1 MKRPRRVRPEDQ
13 IDLVDHLDELRSR
26 IIVILSVLTVAMS
39 VLFWKSGEVLHAL
52 SGPIRD
58 ADPAFSGPHG
68 GFLATSP
75 LDQIMTSISI
85 AIYGGLIITLPVL
98 TYQIY
103 AFVLPAFD
111 EKHHKHIKPMVW
123 AVPALFLIGV
133 AFGWYLVVPPA
144 FDFLIGFNS
153 AEFNFQPRAKDY
165 IQFVLLT
172 VLAMGLV
179 FEMPMVMMTLGRLGV
194 VSSSLMRKHWRIS
207 IVALAV
213 LAMLLPGV
221 DPISYIV
228 EFIPL
233 LVLYG
238 LSYFL
243 VKLVEPKAAPESP
256 AEPNPG

>member
-1 MKRPRRVRPEDQ
+1 
-13 IDLVDHLDELRSR
+13 
-26 IIVILSVLTVAMS
+26 MS
-39 VLFWKSGEVLHAL
+39 VLFWKSGEILHFL
-52 SGPIRD
+52 SQPIRD
-58 ADPAFSGPHG
+58 QIPHWQ
-68 GFLATSP
+68 GFLVLSP

-85 AIYGGLIITLPVL
+85 AIYGALIITLPVL
-98 TYQIY
+98 TYQLY
-103 AFVLPAFD
+103 AFVLPAFP
-111 EKHHKHIKPMVW
+111 EEHHKHIKPMVW
-123 AVPALFLIGV
+123 SVPILFLVGV
-133 AFGWYLVVPPA
+133 VFAWYLVVPPA
-144 FDFLIGFNS
+144 FDFLINFNQDQ
-153 AEFNFQPRAKDY
+153 FNVQLRAKEY

-172 VLAMGLV
+172 LLAMGLV

-194 VSSSLMRKHWRIS
+194 VSSAMMKRHWRIS

-243 VKLVEPKAAPESP
+243 VKLVEPKPASP
-256 AEPNPG
+256 PQSEPTPG

>member
-1 MKRPRRVRPEDQ
+1 VRVPRRVTPDEQ

-26 IIVILSVLTVAMS
+26 IIIVLAVLAVAMS
-39 VLFWKSGEVLHAL
+39 VLFWKSGEILHFL
-52 SGPIRD
+52 SQPIRD
-58 ADPAFSGPHG
+58 QIPHWQ
-68 GFLATSP
+68 GFLVLGP

-85 AIYGGLIITLPVL
+85 AIYGALIITLPVL
-98 TYQIY
+98 TYQLY
-103 AFVLPAFD
+103 AFVLPAFP
-111 EKHHKHIKPMVW
+111 EEHHKHIKPMVW
-123 AVPALFLIGV
+123 SVPILFLVGV
-133 AFGWYLVVPPA
+133 VFAWYLVVPPA
-144 FDFLIGFNS
+144 FDFLINFNQDQ
-153 AEFNFQPRAKDY
+153 FNVQLRAKEY

-172 VLAMGLV
+172 LLAMGLV

-194 VSSSLMRKHWRIS
+194 VSSAMMKRHWRIS

-243 VKLVEPKAAPESP
+243 VKLVEPKPASP
-256 AEPNPG
+256 PQSEPTPG

>member
-1 MKRPRRVRPEDQ
+1 MRVPRRVTPDEQ

-26 IIVILSVLTVAMS
+26 IIIVLAVLAVAMS
-39 VLFWKSGEVLHAL
+39 VLFWKSGEILHFL
-52 SGPIRD
+52 SQPIRD
-58 ADPAFSGPHG
+58 QIPHWQ
-68 GFLATSP
+68 GFLVLSP

-85 AIYGGLIITLPVL
+85 AIYGALIITLPVL
-98 TYQIY
+98 TYQLY
-103 AFVLPAFD
+103 AFVLPAFP
-111 EKHHKHIKPMVW
+111 EEHHKHIKPMVW
-123 AVPALFLIGV
+123 SVPILFLVGV
-133 AFGWYLVVPPA
+133 VFAWYLVVPPA
-144 FDFLIGFNS
+144 FDFLINFNQDQ
-153 AEFNFQPRAKDY
+153 FNVQLRAKEY

-172 VLAMGLV
+172 LLAMGLV

-194 VSSSLMRKHWRIS
+194 VSSAMMKRHWRIS

-243 VKLVEPKAAPESP
+243 VKLVEPKPASP
-256 AEPNPG
+256 PQSEPTPG

>member
-1 MKRPRRVRPEDQ
+1 VNVPRRVTPDEQ

-26 IIVILSVLTVAMS
+26 IIIVLAVLAVAMS
-39 VLFWKSGEVLHAL
+39 VLFWKSGEILHFL
-52 SGPIRD
+52 SQPIRD
-58 ADPAFSGPHG
+58 QIPHWQ
-68 GFLATSP
+68 GFLVLSP

-85 AIYGGLIITLPVL
+85 AIYGALIITLPVL

-103 AFVLPAFD
+103 AFILPAFP
-111 EKHHKHIKPMVW
+111 EEHHKHIKPMVW
-123 AVPALFLIGV
+123 SVPILFLLGV
-133 AFGWYLVVPPA
+133 VFAWYLVVPPA
-144 FDFLIGFNS
+144 FDFLINFNQ
-153 AEFNFQPRAKDY
+153 EQFNVQLRAKEY

-172 VLAMGLV
+172 LLAMGIV
-179 FEMPMVMMTLGRLGV
+179 FEMPMVMMTLGRLGI
-194 VSSSLMRKHWRIS
+194 VSSAMMKRHWRIS

-243 VKLVEPKAAPESP
+243 VKLVEPKPEPTAPP
-256 AEPNPG
+256 EPNPS

>member
-1 MKRPRRVRPEDQ
+1 MNVPRRVTPDEQ

-26 IIVILSVLTVAMS
+26 IIIVLSVLAVAMT
-39 VLFWKSGEVLHAL
+39 VLFWKSGQMLDFLQKPLE
-52 SGPIRD
+52 D
-58 ADPAFSGPHG
+58 AVPNFQ

-75 LDQIMTSISI
+75 LDPIMTSISI
-85 AIYGGLIITLPVL
+85 AIYGGLLITLPVL
-98 TYQIY
+98 TYQLY
-103 AFVLPAFD
+103 AFVLPAFP
-111 EKHHKHIKPMVW
+111 EEHHKHIKPMVW
-123 AVPALFLIGV
+123 SVPVLFLIGV
-133 AFGWYLVVPPA
+133 VFGWYLVVPPSL
-144 FDFLIGFNS
+144 DFLLGFNS
-153 AEFNFQPRAKDY
+153 DQFNIQLTAQKY

-172 VLAMGLV
+172 LLAMGIV

-194 VSSSLMRKHWRIS
+194 VSSAMMKRHWRIS

-233 LVLYG
+233 LILYG

-243 VKLVEPKAAPESP
+243 VKLVEPKPDAPPQS
-256 AEPNPG
+256 EPTPG

>member
-1 MKRPRRVRPEDQ
+1 VNVPRRVTPDEQ

-26 IIVILSVLTVAMS
+26 IIIVLAVLAVAMS
-39 VLFWKSGEVLHAL
+39 VLFWKSGEILHFL
-52 SGPIRD
+52 SQPIRD
-58 ADPAFSGPHG
+58 QIPNWQ
-68 GFLATSP
+68 GFLVLSP

-85 AIYGGLIITLPVL
+85 AIYGALIITLPVL

-103 AFVLPAFD
+103 AFILPAFP
-111 EKHHKHIKPMVW
+111 EEHHKHIKPMVW
-123 AVPALFLIGV
+123 SVPILFLLGV
-133 AFGWYLVVPPA
+133 VFAWYLVVPPA
-144 FDFLIGFNS
+144 FDFLINFNQDQ
-153 AEFNFQPRAKDY
+153 FNVQLRAKEY

-172 VLAMGLV
+172 LLAMGIV
-179 FEMPMVMMTLGRLGV
+179 FEMPMVMMTLGRLGI
-194 VSSSLMRKHWRIS
+194 VSSAMMKRHWRIS

-243 VKLVEPKAAPESP
+243 VKLVEPKPEPTAPP
-256 AEPNPG
+256 EPNPS

>member
-1 MKRPRRVRPEDQ
+1 VTPDEQ

-26 IIVILSVLTVAMS
+26 IIIVLAVLAVAMS
-39 VLFWKSGEVLHAL
+39 VLFWKSGEILHFL
-52 SGPIRD
+52 SQPIRD
-58 ADPAFSGPHG
+58 QIPHWQ
-68 GFLATSP
+68 GFLVLGP

-85 AIYGGLIITLPVL
+85 AIYGALIITLPVL
-98 TYQIY
+98 TYQLY
-103 AFVLPAFD
+103 AFVLPAFP
-111 EKHHKHIKPMVW
+111 EEHHKHIKPMVW
-123 AVPALFLIGV
+123 SVPILFLVGV
-133 AFGWYLVVPPA
+133 VFAWYLVVPPA
-144 FDFLIGFNS
+144 FDFLINFNQDQ
-153 AEFNFQPRAKDY
+153 FNVQLRAKEY

-172 VLAMGLV
+172 LLAMGLV

-194 VSSSLMRKHWRIS
+194 VSSAMMKRHWRIS

-243 VKLVEPKAAPESP
+243 VKLVEPKPASP
-256 AEPNPG
+256 PQSEPTPG

>member
-1 MKRPRRVRPEDQ
+1 MNVPRRVTPDEQ

-26 IIVILSVLTVAMS
+26 IIIVLAVLAVAMS
-39 VLFWKSGEVLHAL
+39 VLFWKSGEILHFL
-52 SGPIRD
+52 SQPIRD
-58 ADPAFSGPHG
+58 QIPHWQ
-68 GFLATSP
+68 GFLVLSP

-85 AIYGGLIITLPVL
+85 AIYGALIITLPVL

-103 AFVLPAFD
+103 AFILPAFP
-111 EKHHKHIKPMVW
+111 EEHHKHIKPMVW
-123 AVPALFLIGV
+123 SVPILFLLGV
-133 AFGWYLVVPPA
+133 VFAWYLVVPPA
-144 FDFLIGFNS
+144 FDFLINFNQ
-153 AEFNFQPRAKDY
+153 EQFNVQLRAKEY

-172 VLAMGLV
+172 LLAMGIV
-179 FEMPMVMMTLGRLGV
+179 FEMPMVMMTLGRLGI
-194 VSSSLMRKHWRIS
+194 VSSAMMKRHWRIS

-243 VKLVEPKAAPESP
+243 VKLVEPKPEPTAPP
-256 AEPNPG
+256 EPNPS

>member
-1 MKRPRRVRPEDQ
+1 VNVPRRVTPDEQ

-26 IIVILSVLTVAMS
+26 IIIVLAVLAVAMS
-39 VLFWKSGEVLHAL
+39 VLFWKSGEILHFL
-52 SGPIRD
+52 SQPLSEQI
-58 ADPAFSGPHG
+58 PNWQ
-68 GFLATSP
+68 GFLVLSP

-85 AIYGGLIITLPVL
+85 AIYGALIITLPVL

-103 AFVLPAFD
+103 AFILPAFP
-111 EKHHKHIKPMVW
+111 EEHHKHIKPMVW
-123 AVPALFLIGV
+123 SVPILFLLGV
-133 AFGWYLVVPPA
+133 VFAWYLVVPPA
-144 FDFLIGFNS
+144 FDFLINFNQ
-153 AEFNFQPRAKDY
+153 EQFNVQLRAKEY

-172 VLAMGLV
+172 LLAMGIV
-179 FEMPMVMMTLGRLGV
+179 FEMPMVMMTLGRLGI
-194 VSSSLMRKHWRIS
+194 VSSAMMKRHWRIS

-243 VKLVEPKAAPESP
+243 VKLVEPKPEPTAPP
-256 AEPNPG
+256 EPNPS

>member
-1 MKRPRRVRPEDQ
+1 VNVPRRVTPDEQ

-26 IIVILSVLTVAMS
+26 IIIVLAVLAVAMS
-39 VLFWKSGEVLHAL
+39 VLFWKSGEILHFL
-52 SGPIRD
+52 SQPIRD
-58 ADPAFSGPHG
+58 QIPHLQ
-68 GFLATSP
+68 GFLVLSP

-85 AIYGGLIITLPVL
+85 AIYGALIITLPVL

-103 AFVLPAFD
+103 AFILPAFP
-111 EKHHKHIKPMVW
+111 EEHHKHIKPMVW
-123 AVPALFLIGV
+123 SVPILFLLGV
-133 AFGWYLVVPPA
+133 VFAWYLVVPPA
-144 FDFLIGFNS
+144 FDFLINFNQ
-153 AEFNFQPRAKDY
+153 EQFNVQLRAKEY

-172 VLAMGLV
+172 LLAMGIV

-194 VSSSLMRKHWRIS
+194 VSSAMMKRHWRIS

-243 VKLVEPKAAPESP
+243 VKLVEPKPEPTAPP
-256 AEPNPG
+256 EPNPS

>member
-1 MKRPRRVRPEDQ
+1 VNVPRRVTPDEQ

-26 IIVILSVLTVAMS
+26 IIIVLAVLAVAMS
-39 VLFWKSGEVLHAL
+39 VLFWKSGEILHFL
-52 SGPIRD
+52 SQPIRD
-58 ADPAFSGPHG
+58 QIPHWD
-68 GFLATSP
+68 GFLVLSP

-85 AIYGGLIITLPVL
+85 AIYGALIITLPVL

-103 AFVLPAFD
+103 AFILPAFP
-111 EKHHKHIKPMVW
+111 EEHHKHIKPMVW
-123 AVPALFLIGV
+123 SVPILFLLGV
-133 AFGWYLVVPPA
+133 VFAWYLVVPPA
-144 FDFLIGFNS
+144 FDFLINFNQDQ
-153 AEFNFQPRAKDY
+153 FNVQLRAKEY

-172 VLAMGLV
+172 LLAMGIV
-179 FEMPMVMMTLGRLGV
+179 FEMPMVMMTLGRLGI
-194 VSSSLMRKHWRIS
+194 VSSAMMKRHWRIS

-243 VKLVEPKAAPESP
+243 VKLVEPKPEPTAPP
-256 AEPNPG
+256 EPNPS

>member
-1 MKRPRRVRPEDQ
+1 VNVPRRVTPDEQ

-26 IIVILSVLTVAMS
+26 IIIVLAVLAVAMS
-39 VLFWKSGEVLHAL
+39 VLFWKSGEILHFL
-52 SGPIRD
+52 SQPIRD
-58 ADPAFSGPHG
+58 QIPHWQ
-68 GFLATSP
+68 GFLVLSP

-85 AIYGGLIITLPVL
+85 AIYGALIITLPVL

-103 AFVLPAFD
+103 AFILPAFP
-111 EKHHKHIKPMVW
+111 EEHHKHIKPMVW
-123 AVPALFLIGV
+123 SVPILFLLGV
-133 AFGWYLVVPPA
+133 VFAWYLVVPPA
-144 FDFLIGFNS
+144 FDFLINFNQDQ
-153 AEFNFQPRAKDY
+153 FNVQLRAKEY

-172 VLAMGLV
+172 LLAMGIV
-179 FEMPMVMMTLGRLGV
+179 FEMPMVMMTLGRLGI
-194 VSSSLMRKHWRIS
+194 VSSAMMKRHWRIS

-243 VKLVEPKAAPESP
+243 VKLVEPKPEPTAPP
-256 AEPNPG
+256 EPNPS

>member
-1 MKRPRRVRPEDQ
+1 MRVPRRVTPDEQ

-26 IIVILSVLTVAMS
+26 IIIVLAVLAVAMS
-39 VLFWKSGEVLHAL
+39 VLFWKSGEILHFL
-52 SGPIRD
+52 SQPIRD
-58 ADPAFSGPHG
+58 QIPHWH
-68 GFLATSP
+68 GFLVLSP

-85 AIYGGLIITLPVL
+85 AIYGALIITLPVL
-98 TYQIY
+98 TYQLY
-103 AFVLPAFD
+103 AFVLPAFP
-111 EKHHKHIKPMVW
+111 EEHHKHIKPMVW
-123 AVPALFLIGV
+123 SVPILFLVGV
-133 AFGWYLVVPPA
+133 VFAWYLVVPPA
-144 FDFLIGFNS
+144 FDFLINFNQDQ
-153 AEFNFQPRAKDY
+153 FNVQLRAKEY

-172 VLAMGLV
+172 LLAMGLV

-194 VSSSLMRKHWRIS
+194 VSSAMMKRHWRIS

-243 VKLVEPKAAPESP
+243 VKLVEPKPASP
-256 AEPNPG
+256 PQSEPTPG

>member
-1 MKRPRRVRPEDQ
+1 MRVPRRVTPDEQ

-26 IIVILSVLTVAMS
+26 IIIVLAVLAVAMS
-39 VLFWKSGEVLHAL
+39 VLFWKSGEMLDFLGRPLRA
-52 SGPIRD
+52 
-58 ADPAFSGPHG
+58 ADPKFDGY
-68 GFLATSP
+68 LATGP
-75 LDQIMTSISI
+75 LDPIMTSISI
-85 AIYGGLIITLPVL
+85 AIYGGLLITLPVL
-98 TYQIY
+98 TYQLY
-103 AFVLPAFD
+103 AFVLPAFP
-111 EKHHKHIKPMVW
+111 EEHHKHIKPMVW
-123 AVPALFLIGV
+123 SVPFLFLLGV
-133 AFGWYLVVPPA
+133 VFGWYLVVPPSL
-144 FDFLIGFNS
+144 DFLIGFNNDQ
-153 AEFNFQPRAKDY
+153 FNVQLTAQKY

-172 VLAMGLV
+172 LLAMGVV

-194 VSSSLMRKHWRIS
+194 VSSAMMKRHWRIS

-243 VKLVEPKAAPESP
+243 VKLVEPKPASP
-256 AEPNPG
+256 PQSEPTPG

>member
-1 MKRPRRVRPEDQ
+1 VTPDEQ

-26 IIVILSVLTVAMS
+26 IIIVLAVLAVAMS
-39 VLFWKSGEVLHAL
+39 VLFWKSGEILHFL
-52 SGPIRD
+52 SQPIRD
-58 ADPAFSGPHG
+58 QIPHWR
-68 GFLATSP
+68 GFLVLGP

-85 AIYGGLIITLPVL
+85 AIYGALIITLPVL
-98 TYQIY
+98 TYQLY
-103 AFVLPAFD
+103 AFVLPAFP
-111 EKHHKHIKPMVW
+111 EEHHKHIKPMVW
-123 AVPALFLIGV
+123 SVPILFLVGV
-133 AFGWYLVVPPA
+133 VFAWYLVVPPA
-144 FDFLIGFNS
+144 FDFLINFNQDQ
-153 AEFNFQPRAKDY
+153 FNVQLRAKEY

-172 VLAMGLV
+172 LLAMGIV
-179 FEMPMVMMTLGRLGV
+179 FEMPMVMMTLGRLGI
-194 VSSSLMRKHWRIS
+194 VSSAMMKRHWRIS

-243 VKLVEPKAAPESP
+243 VKLVEPKPEPTAPP
-256 AEPNPG
+256 EPNPS

>member
-1 MKRPRRVRPEDQ
+1 MNVPRRVTPDEQ

-26 IIVILSVLTVAMS
+26 IIIVLAVLAVAMS
-39 VLFWKSGEVLHAL
+39 VLFWKSGEILHFL
-52 SGPIRD
+52 SQPIRD
-58 ADPAFSGPHG
+58 QIPHWQ
-68 GFLATSP
+68 GFLVLSP

-85 AIYGGLIITLPVL
+85 AIYGALIITLPVL

-103 AFVLPAFD
+103 AFILPAFP
-111 EKHHKHIKPMVW
+111 EEHHKHIKPMVW
-123 AVPALFLIGV
+123 SVPILFLLGV
-133 AFGWYLVVPPA
+133 VFAWYLVVPPA
-144 FDFLIGFNS
+144 FDFLINFNQ
-153 AEFNFQPRAKDY
+153 EQFNVQLRAKEY

-172 VLAMGLV
+172 LLAMGIV

-194 VSSSLMRKHWRIS
+194 VSSALMKRHWRIS

-243 VKLVEPKAAPESP
+243 VKLVEPKPEPTAPP
-256 AEPNPG
+256 EPNPS

>member
-1 MKRPRRVRPEDQ
+1 VRVPRRVTPDEQ

-26 IIVILSVLTVAMS
+26 IIIVLAVLAVAMS
-39 VLFWKSGEVLHAL
+39 VLFWKSGEILHFL
-52 SGPIRD
+52 SQPIRD
-58 ADPAFSGPHG
+58 QIPHWQ
-68 GFLATSP
+68 GFLVLSP

-85 AIYGGLIITLPVL
+85 AIYGALIITLPVL
-98 TYQIY
+98 TYQLY
-103 AFVLPAFD
+103 AFVLPAFP
-111 EKHHKHIKPMVW
+111 EEHHKHIKPMVW
-123 AVPALFLIGV
+123 SVPILFLVGV
-133 AFGWYLVVPPA
+133 VFAWYLVVPPA
-144 FDFLIGFNS
+144 FDFLINFNQDQ
-153 AEFNFQPRAKDY
+153 FNVQLRAKEY

-172 VLAMGLV
+172 LLAMGLV

-194 VSSSLMRKHWRIS
+194 VSSAMMKRHWRIS

-243 VKLVEPKAAPESP
+243 VKLVEPKPASP
-256 AEPNPG
+256 PQSEPTPG

>member
-1 MKRPRRVRPEDQ
+1 VNVPRRVTPDEQ

-26 IIVILSVLTVAMS
+26 IIIVLAVLAVAMS
-39 VLFWKSGEVLHAL
+39 VLFWKSGEILHFL
-52 SGPIRD
+52 SQPIRD
-58 ADPAFSGPHG
+58 QIPNWQ
-68 GFLATSP
+68 GFLVLSP
-75 LDQIMTSISI
+75 LDQIRTSISI
-85 AIYGGLIITLPVL
+85 AIYGALIITLPVL

-103 AFVLPAFD
+103 AFILPAFP
-111 EKHHKHIKPMVW
+111 EEHHKHIKPMVW
-123 AVPALFLIGV
+123 SVPILFLLGV
-133 AFGWYLVVPPA
+133 VFAWYLVVPPA
-144 FDFLIGFNS
+144 FDFLINFNQ
-153 AEFNFQPRAKDY
+153 EQFNVQLRAKEY

-172 VLAMGLV
+172 LLAMGIV
-179 FEMPMVMMTLGRLGV
+179 FEMPMVMMTLGRLGI
-194 VSSSLMRKHWRIS
+194 VSSAMMKRHWRIS

-243 VKLVEPKAAPESP
+243 VKLVEPKPEPTAPP
-256 AEPNPG
+256 EPNPS

>member
-1 MKRPRRVRPEDQ
+1 MRVPRRVTPEEQ

-26 IIVILSVLTVAMS
+26 IIIVLAVLAVAMS
-39 VLFWKSGEVLHAL
+39 VLFWKSGEILHFL
-52 SGPIRD
+52 SQPIRD
-58 ADPAFSGPHG
+58 QIPHWE
-68 GFLATSP
+68 GFLVLSP

-85 AIYGGLIITLPVL
+85 AIYGALIITLPVL

-103 AFVLPAFD
+103 AFILPAFP
-111 EKHHKHIKPMVW
+111 EEHHKHIKPMVW
-123 AVPALFLIGV
+123 SVPILFLLGV
-133 AFGWYLVVPPA
+133 VFAWYLVVPPA
-144 FDFLIGFNS
+144 FDFLINFNQDQ
-153 AEFNFQPRAKDY
+153 FNVQLRAKEY

-172 VLAMGLV
+172 LLAMGIV
-179 FEMPMVMMTLGRLGV
+179 FEMPMVMMTLGRLGI
-194 VSSSLMRKHWRIS
+194 VSSAMMKRHWRIS
-207 IVALAV
+207 IVGLAV

-243 VKLVEPKAAPESP
+243 VKLVEPKPASP
-256 AEPNPG
+256 PQSEPTPG

>member
-1 MKRPRRVRPEDQ
+1 MRVPRRVTPDEQ

-26 IIVILSVLTVAMS
+26 IIIVLAVLAVAMS
-39 VLFWKSGEVLHAL
+39 VLFWKSGEILHFL
-52 SGPIRD
+52 SQPIRD
-58 ADPAFSGPHG
+58 QIPHWQ
-68 GFLATSP
+68 GFLVLGP

-85 AIYGGLIITLPVL
+85 AIYGALIITLPVL
-98 TYQIY
+98 TYQLY
-103 AFVLPAFD
+103 AFVLPAFP
-111 EKHHKHIKPMVW
+111 EEHHKHIKPMVW
-123 AVPALFLIGV
+123 SVPILFLVGV
-133 AFGWYLVVPPA
+133 VFAWYLVVPPA
-144 FDFLIGFNS
+144 FDFLINFNQDQ
-153 AEFNFQPRAKDY
+153 FNVQLRAKEY

-172 VLAMGLV
+172 LLAMGLV

-194 VSSSLMRKHWRIS
+194 VSSAMMKRHWRIS

-243 VKLVEPKAAPESP
+243 VKLVEPKPASP
-256 AEPNPG
+256 PQSEPTPG

>member
-1 MKRPRRVRPEDQ
+1 MNVPRRVTPDEQ

-26 IIVILSVLTVAMS
+26 IIIVLAVLAVAMS
-39 VLFWKSGEVLHAL
+39 VLFWKSGEILHFL
-52 SGPIRD
+52 SQPIRD
-58 ADPAFSGPHG
+58 QIPNWQ
-68 GFLATSP
+68 GFLVLSP

-85 AIYGGLIITLPVL
+85 AIYGALIITLPVL

-103 AFVLPAFD
+103 AFILPAFP
-111 EKHHKHIKPMVW
+111 EEHHKHIKPMVW
-123 AVPALFLIGV
+123 SVPILFLLGV
-133 AFGWYLVVPPA
+133 VFAWYLVVPPA
-144 FDFLIGFNS
+144 FDFLINFNQDQ
-153 AEFNFQPRAKDY
+153 FNVQLRAKEY

-172 VLAMGLV
+172 LLAMGIV
-179 FEMPMVMMTLGRLGV
+179 FEMPMVMMTLGRLGI
-194 VSSSLMRKHWRIS
+194 VSSAMMKRHWRIS

-243 VKLVEPKAAPESP
+243 VKLVEPKPEPTAPP
-256 AEPNPG
+256 EPNPS

>member
-1 MKRPRRVRPEDQ
+1 VTPDEQ

-26 IIVILSVLTVAMS
+26 IIIVLAVLAVAMS
-39 VLFWKSGEVLHAL
+39 VLFWKSGEILHFL
-52 SGPIRD
+52 SQPIRD
-58 ADPAFSGPHG
+58 QIPHWQ
-68 GFLATSP
+68 GFLVLSP

-85 AIYGGLIITLPVL
+85 AIYGALIITLPVL
-98 TYQIY
+98 TYQLY
-103 AFVLPAFD
+103 AFVLPAFP
-111 EKHHKHIKPMVW
+111 EEHHKHIKPMVW
-123 AVPALFLIGV
+123 SVPILFLVGV
-133 AFGWYLVVPPA
+133 VFAWYLVVPPA
-144 FDFLIGFNS
+144 FDFLINFNQDQ
-153 AEFNFQPRAKDY
+153 FNVQLRAKEY

-172 VLAMGLV
+172 LLAMGLV

-194 VSSSLMRKHWRIS
+194 VSSAMMKRHWRIS

-243 VKLVEPKAAPESP
+243 VKLVEPKPASP
-256 AEPNPG
+256 PQSEPTPG

>member
-1 MKRPRRVRPEDQ
+1 VNVPRRVTPDEQ

-26 IIVILSVLTVAMS
+26 IIIVLAVLAVAMS
-39 VLFWKSGEVLHAL
+39 VLFWKSGEILHFL
-52 SGPIRD
+52 SQPIRD
-58 ADPAFSGPHG
+58 QIPNWQ
-68 GFLATSP
+68 GFLVLSP

-85 AIYGGLIITLPVL
+85 AIYGALIITLPVL

-103 AFVLPAFD
+103 AFILPAFP
-111 EKHHKHIKPMVW
+111 EEHHKHIKPMVW
-123 AVPALFLIGV
+123 SVPILFLLGV
-133 AFGWYLVVPPA
+133 VFAWYLVVPPA
-144 FDFLIGFNS
+144 FDFLINFNQ
-153 AEFNFQPRAKDY
+153 EQFNVQLRAKEY

-172 VLAMGLV
+172 LLAMGIV
-179 FEMPMVMMTLGRLGV
+179 FEMPMVMMTLGRLGI
-194 VSSSLMRKHWRIS
+194 VSSAMMKRHWRIS

-243 VKLVEPKAAPESP
+243 VKLVEPKPEPTAPP
-256 AEPNPG
+256 EPNPS

>member
-1 MKRPRRVRPEDQ
+1 MRVPRRVTPDEQ

-26 IIVILSVLTVAMS
+26 IIIVLAVLAVAMS
-39 VLFWKSGEVLHAL
+39 VLFWKSGEILHFL
-52 SGPIRD
+52 SQPIRD
-58 ADPAFSGPHG
+58 QIPHWQ
-68 GFLATSP
+68 GFLVLGP

-85 AIYGGLIITLPVL
+85 AIYGALIITLPVL
-98 TYQIY
+98 TYQLY
-103 AFVLPAFD
+103 AFVLPAFP
-111 EKHHKHIKPMVW
+111 EEHHKHIKPMVW
-123 AVPALFLIGV
+123 SVPILFLVGV
-133 AFGWYLVVPPA
+133 VFAWYLVVPPA
-144 FDFLIGFNS
+144 FDFLINFNQDQ
-153 AEFNFQPRAKDY
+153 FNVQLRAKEY

-172 VLAMGLV
+172 LLAMGLV

-194 VSSSLMRKHWRIS
+194 VSSAMMKRHWRIS

-243 VKLVEPKAAPESP
+243 VKLVEPKP
-256 AEPNPG
+256 ASTPQSEPTPG

>member
-1 MKRPRRVRPEDQ
+1 VNVPRRVTPDEQ

-26 IIVILSVLTVAMS
+26 IIIVLAVLAVAMS
-39 VLFWKSGEVLHAL
+39 VLFWKSGEILHFL
-52 SGPIRD
+52 SQPIRD
-58 ADPAFSGPHG
+58 QIPNWQ
-68 GFLATSP
+68 GFLVLSP

-85 AIYGGLIITLPVL
+85 AIYGALIITLPVL

-103 AFVLPAFD
+103 AFILPAFP
-111 EKHHKHIKPMVW
+111 EEHHKHIKPMVW
-123 AVPALFLIGV
+123 SVPILFLVGV
-133 AFGWYLVVPPA
+133 VFAWYLVVPPA
-144 FDFLIGFNS
+144 FDFLINFNQDQ
-153 AEFNFQPRAKDY
+153 FNVQLRAKEY

-172 VLAMGLV
+172 LLAMGLV

-194 VSSSLMRKHWRIS
+194 VSSAMMKRHWRIS

-243 VKLVEPKAAPESP
+243 VKLVEPKPASP
-256 AEPNPG
+256 PQSEPTPG

>member
-1 MKRPRRVRPEDQ
+1 VNVPRRVTPDEQ

-26 IIVILSVLTVAMS
+26 IIIVLAVLAVAMS
-39 VLFWKSGEVLHAL
+39 VLFWKSGEILHFL
-52 SGPIRD
+52 SQPIRD
-58 ADPAFSGPHG
+58 QIPNWQ
-68 GFLATSP
+68 GFLVLSP

-85 AIYGGLIITLPVL
+85 AIYGALIITLPVL

-103 AFVLPAFD
+103 AFILPAFP
-111 EKHHKHIKPMVW
+111 EEHHKHIKPMVW
-123 AVPALFLIGV
+123 SVPILFLLGV
-133 AFGWYLVVPPA
+133 VFAWYLVVPPA
-144 FDFLIGFNS
+144 FDFLINFNQ
-153 AEFNFQPRAKDY
+153 EQFNVQLRAKEY

-172 VLAMGLV
+172 LLAMGIV

-194 VSSSLMRKHWRIS
+194 VSSALMKRHWRIS

-233 LVLYG
+233 LCLYAI
-238 LSYFL
+238 SY
-243 VKLVEPKAAPESP
+243 VVVRMVERSAAAAAAP
-256 AEPNPG
+256 AAG